1 MLRKGRR
8 STIASESG
16 LANKTSVAVKTM
28 SRGCQTASAMD
39 VCLSTIPL
47 RSHSDSGGSLENN
60 STLESTPFLQIWC
73 VCELNWTCFPVP
85 PRKLEDLL
93 SVDDKFTDSRIR
105 EALTFENDKFNDS
118 RILDGLNSNP
128 SEVIS
133 QKIGIDFQS

>member
-1 MLRKGRR
+1 M
-8 STIASESG
+8 ASESG

-28 SRGCQTASAMD
+28 SRGCQTASAID

-60 STLESTPFLQIWC
+60 STFESTPVLQIWF

-85 PRKLEDLL
+85 RTLVDLVN
-93 SVDDKFTDSRIR
+93 VDDKFSDSRIR

-118 RILDGLNSNP
+118 RIRDGLNSKP

-133 QKIGIDFQS
+133 PE